1 MEDTSPADSTGKLA
15 RCETLLLLF
24 SLRGFGRCSRGSRRR
39 RGRRLDYRAAATA
52 AAFTTTAAAFTT
64 TAARL
69 TAAAARLTAT
79 AARLTAAALAAAVT
93 AMMTLLAAL
102 GFAAALLGAAA
113 LLLRTARCFALR
125 RFTAALL
132 GAARLLLCT
141 AGLLAAAL
149 SAAVMTKRVGIA
161 FHGDHERSHRG
172 QPERQTNDILHQNT
186 SNTSDKSGTVNL
198 NSKTVV
204 FRRTMQA
211 AIVTL
216 RSETRLTVPPL
227 RSASVAPLRG
237 AA

>member
-24 SLRGFGRCSRGSRRR
+24 SLWGFGRCSRGSRRR

-52 AAFTTTAAAFTT
+52 AAFTTTAAAFTAT
-64 TAARL
+64 
-69 TAAAARLTAT
+69 AARLTAT
-79 AARLTAAALAAAVT
+79 AARLTTTAARLAAAVT

>member
-52 AAFTTTAAAFTT
+52 AAFTTTAAAFTAT
-64 TAARL
+64 
-69 TAAAARLTAT
+69 AARLTAT
-79 AARLTAAALAAAVT
+79 AARLTTTAARLAAAVT